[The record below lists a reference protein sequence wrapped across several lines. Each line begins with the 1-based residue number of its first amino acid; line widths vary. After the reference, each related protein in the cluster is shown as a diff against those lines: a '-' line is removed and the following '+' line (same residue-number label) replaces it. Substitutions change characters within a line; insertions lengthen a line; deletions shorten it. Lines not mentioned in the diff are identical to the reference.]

1 MSSFQCPNCQSQNI
15 RGVDIEP
22 GMAEDEAF
30 ECVAIRATL
39 DAFWS
44 RTTVK
49 RHAREVE
56 FTIKYGRAFCFNPF
70 PPLGPYPLYQHMGM
84 LQAILVEMRS
94 MEKGRGARE
103 EW

>member
-1 MSSFQCPNCQSQNI
+1 
-15 RGVDIEP
+15 
-22 GMAEDEAF
+22 MAEDEAF

-49 RHAREVE
+49 RHVREVE

-94 MEKGRGARE
+94 MEKRARGEGRMVMSVSNMAQQI
-103 EW
+103 WHS